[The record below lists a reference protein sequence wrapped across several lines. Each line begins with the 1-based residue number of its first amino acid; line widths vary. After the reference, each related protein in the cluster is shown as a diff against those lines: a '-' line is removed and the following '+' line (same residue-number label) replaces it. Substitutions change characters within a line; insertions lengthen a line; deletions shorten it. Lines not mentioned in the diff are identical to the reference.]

1 MAACGYATIKSVPAE
16 FQSPYALTS
25 SEWHAYS
32 YYDFQNTSL
41 YHFSKKSGPENRN
54 PTTLSTECDGYFFLR
69 YPHFG
74 HTPSSLNA
82 TPHSGQRS
90 MSFLV
95 TNSAEAAFTPLVKV
109 ILAILSLS
117 FSRS

>member
-1 MAACGYATIKSVPAE
+1 MWLCYNSVTAE

-32 YYDFQNTSL
+32 YYDFQSTSL
-41 YHFSKKSGPENRN
+41 YHFSKKSGPENRD
-54 PTTLSTECDGYFFLR
+54 PTTLSTVCDGYFFLR

-74 HTPSSLNA
+74 HTPSSLSA

-109 ILAILSLS
+109 ILAMLSLS

>member
-1 MAACGYATIKSVPAE
+1 MP
-16 FQSPYALTS
+16 FTS
-25 SEWHAYS
+25 NNK
-32 YYDFQNTSL
+32 QNIIL
-41 YHFSKKSGPENRN
+41 YNIPPEIIPPIVDHGGKGMTFSKKLRPEIKKSGSEIRN
-54 PTTLSTECDGYFFLR
+54 PTTLSTKCDGYFFLR

-74 HTPSSLNA
+74 HTPSSLSA

-109 ILAILSLS
+109 ILAMLSLS